1 MGYLPVAPMEPAQ
14 KPIAQLLAKLPS
26 KRGLEVLPEIENLST
41 ELAQEL
47 SSKSPDTRL
56 LFASAFQ
63 ILRDLPMEVNAAPVV
78 RALTLVAVYHYLS
91 ANPLHGIEAAE
102 LAVSR
107 ARTLGETVPLCKALK
122 LLVVLRAETG
132 NYPEAT
138 KAGAEGLAAAQA
150 ASDKKMEAELW
161 LNLGTAHQYAG
172 QYSEATACFE
182 KVLGLSEG
190 EPEMVG
196 VRKLVFTNLAVASL
210 HMNDLSRGLRA
221 AREALALS
229 EEPTDVEAR
238 NHRVVLETCYARLLL
253 EAGALLDAKEHAKL
267 ARKFATEAGTELP
280 ELLAEIADAL
290 VDVHSKRTDIGLTRL
305 KRALQRARNG
315 RTGALQDALYAIISG
330 YEHAKQPDV
339 ALMYLREALD
349 LRNRVKSEQVLDTHL
364 RHLSSF
370 DHSVDDAIGAAV
382 EKHQADLHDKVLRRE
397 RLKAQT
403 EELEQATVAAELHD
417 DTTGEHVY
425 RVGFLS
431 SMLGKAIGLEDEMC
445 FLLLLAARMHD
456 IGKLSIPDSI
466 LLKPGKLTPAEFDI
480 IKLHTTYGADLLA
493 KSKIPQMHIAE
504 EIARCHHEKWDGS
517 GYPYG
522 LKGLDIPL
530 AARVT
535 ALADVFDAL
544 THARCYKPAWT
555 IEASLDEIA
564 KGRGSHFDPDL
575 TDVFIPL
582 VEQLRAEHSDLDA
595 FLAQDAK
602 SSAFIQARREIAGK
616 LKGPD
621 GHAIFD
627 LRR

>member
-1 MGYLPVAPMEPAQ
+1 MEPAQ
-14 KPIAQLLAKLPS
+14 KPIAELLAKLPRES
-26 KRGLEVLPEIENLST
+26 GGEALAEIETLAALLGA
-41 ELAQEL
+41 ELG
-47 SSKSPDTRL
+47 SKAPETPIF
-56 LFASAFQ
+56 FASAFE
-63 ILRDLPMEVNAAPVV
+63 ILRDLPEALNSAGVV
-78 RALTLVAVYHYLS
+78 RALTVIAAYHYLC
-91 ANPLHGIEAAE
+91 ANPQNGIEAVE
-102 LAVSR
+102 IAVRR
-107 ARTLGETVPLCKALK
+107 ARALGETSPLCKALK
-122 LLVVLRAETG
+122 LLVMLRAETG

-138 KAGAEGLAAAQA
+138 KAGAEGLAAAQKA
-150 ASDKKMEAELW
+150 GDGQLEAELW
-161 LNLGTAHQYAG
+161 LNLGIAHQYAG
-172 QYSEATACFE
+172 QYSEATACGDR
-182 KVLGLSEG
+182 VLALTEG
-190 EPEMVG
+190 HPEMAG
-196 VRKLVFTNLAVASL
+196 VRKNVFTNMAVASL
-210 HMNDLSRGLRA
+210 HMNDLSRGLKA
-221 AREALALS
+221 AREAVELS
-229 EEPTDVEAR
+229 GEPVDVESR
-238 NHRVVLETCYARLLL
+238 VQRVVLETCYARLLL
-253 EAGALLDAKEHAKL
+253 EAGALLDANQHSKL
-267 ARKFATEAGTELP
+267 ARKYATEAGTELP
-280 ELLAEIADAL
+280 ELLAEIAEAL
-290 VDVHSKRTDIGLTRL
+290 VDVHSRRTDIGLTRL
-305 KRALQRARNG
+305 KRALQRARKG
-315 RTGALQDALYAIISG
+315 RTGALQDALHAIISG
-330 YEHAKQPDV
+330 YEHAKQPDI

-349 LRNRVKSEQVLDTHL
+349 LRNRVKSEQVLSTHL

-370 DHSVDDAIGAAV
+370 DHSADDAVGAAAQR
-382 EKHQADLHDKVLRRE
+382 HHADLHDKILGRE

-425 RVGFLS
+425 RVGYLS
-431 SMLGKAIGLEDEMC
+431 SLLGKAIGLEDEMC

-466 LLKPGKLTPAEFDI
+466 LLKPGKLTVAEFDI
-480 IKLHTTYGADLLA
+480 MKMHTTYGADLLA

-517 GYPYG
+517 GYPHG

-555 IEASLDEIA
+555 VDASLEEIA

-582 VEQLRAEHSDLDA
+582 VERLRSEHSDLDG

-602 SSAFIQARREIAGK
+602 SSLFIQARREIAVK

-621 GHAIFD
+621 GRAIFD